1 MSLMPQHYPVID
13 KLINALGETVEEL
26 KKNPRQCEKGSKAMY
41 GMVAKVPDENLTE
54 EFVVYYMDQVYRY
67 R

>member
-1 MSLMPQHYPVID
+1 M
-13 KLINALGETVEEL
+13 
-26 KKNPRQCEKGSKAMY
+26 KKNPKQCEKGSKAMY

-67 R
+67 RWKIDDYSVNFYTIFFFYHNQNQID